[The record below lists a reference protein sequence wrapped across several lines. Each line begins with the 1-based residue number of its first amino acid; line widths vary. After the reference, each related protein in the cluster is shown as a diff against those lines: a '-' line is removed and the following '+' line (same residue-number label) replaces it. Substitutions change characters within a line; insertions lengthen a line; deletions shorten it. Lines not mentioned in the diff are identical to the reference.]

1 MDPQSPE
8 ERSARARR
16 ASLIGHAR
24 GRTNTGPARAA
35 FFVQFLRQVDP
46 DGVLPERERIKRAKA
61 LRKAYYAQL
70 LLKSLASRRRK
81 REAKAL
87 AQALLVEGEKDG

>member
-1 MDPQSPE
+1 MDPHSAA
-8 ERSARARR
+8 ERSAQARR

-35 FFVQFLRQVDP
+35 FFAQFLQKADP
-46 DGVLPERERIKRAKA
+46 GGVLPEAERIKRAKQ
-61 LRKAYYAQL
+61 LRRAYYAEL
-70 LLKSLASRRRK
+70 LGKALASRRRK

-87 AQALLVEGEKDG
+87 AQAMLQEGEKDG